1 MRSSVIVDEEVST
14 SDAKVDI
21 DAESTSKTT
30 SAMSSRKI
38 CSIINA
44 ELEQKN
50 ILDCHSKPLEIH
62 RSTVCAYLKE
72 FYGKPKKIRKAFFD
86 TFSCYTR
93 SFKISHIIL
102 EQIF

>member
-1 MRSSVIVDEEVST
+1 
-14 SDAKVDI
+14 
-21 DAESTSKTT
+21 
-30 SAMSSRKI
+30 MSSRKI

-72 FYGKPKKIRKAFFD
+72 FYGKPKKIRKAEKD
-86 TFSCYTR
+86 
-93 SFKISHIIL
+93 
-102 EQIF
+102 